1 MQSGANL
8 EERGGGGQERVQN
21 TPLPPKKTFSK
32 EKNKFVQL
40 TPTNYF
46 SGLVYGNVR
55 EYVQSSEGI
64 SAIFNF

>member
-8 EERGGGGQERVQN
+8 EESGGGGGGVQN

-40 TPTNYF
+40 TPPNYF
-46 SGLVYGNVR
+46 SRLVHGNVR
-55 EYVQSSEGI
+55 EYVQSSKGI
-64 SAIFNF
+64 SAIFNL